1 MFGLGRGHHG
11 AGAALDMAALGIQRG
26 KTAWVLQVD
35 ALVLNAEAGP
45 TAATTSSPAP
55 SLPAHPIRPSARGLT
70 RTRLDSQPGLTA
82 HYL

>member
-1 MFGLGRGHHG
+1 VFGLGRGHHG

-45 TAATTSSPAP
+45 TAATPHPQAPSSPAHP
-55 SLPAHPIRPSARGLT
+55 SDPPPAATLVRVSTH
-70 RTRLDSQPGLTA
+70 SQA
-82 HYL
+82 